1 MPRKPK
7 SSLEAWVSSKPSE
20 ATVPQ
25 ESAVPA
31 GRPAKPKGVSKEAV
45 KIFRRLCKLLAQR
58 RALTAGDG
66 EILGLYCVL
75 YDRHMRAL
83 AALEKE
89 GEVVTQTRMG
99 RSGEPYELT
108 LKNPWL
114 DIAKDCERQRVAIL
128 DRLGLNPRSKDAVK
142 PGGKARSKEIAVLL

>member
-1 MPRKPK
+1 
-7 SSLEAWVSSKPSE
+7 
-20 ATVPQ
+20 
-25 ESAVPA
+25 
-31 GRPAKPKGVSKEAV
+31 VSKEAV

-75 YDRHMRAL
+75 FDRHNRAL

-89 GEVVTQTRMG
+89 GEIVTQTRVSRG
-99 RSGEPYELT
+99 GEPYEIQAR
-108 LKNPWL
+108 NPWL
-114 DIAKDCERQRVAIL
+114 DVAKDCERQRVAIL

-142 PGGKARSKEIAVLL
+142 PGGKARSKEIAVMI